1 MKDLVKSDPKMALDV
16 QKEFAKER
24 MQAAAQEKKNKFS
37 IQAFRK
43 TLESRSGERSDEVK
57 KMMWEGEWMEE
68 SKKAKYGYLGKEEA
82 EQKWQQWMS
91 DPSVAKDQNGPRGF
105 TRLAIPHK
113 TLLSGF
119 SEVAA
124 KKEFTQEERL
134 SRNATDATVAA
145 PTQKK
150 RPWVVSSWQTLKK
163 KQRNM
168 VWTWQSC
175 MPPAFPT
182 R

>member
-1 MKDLVKSDPKMALDV
+1 MKDMVKSDPKMALDV

-24 MQAAAQEKKNKFS
+24 MQAAAQEKKIKFS

-124 KKEFTQEERL
+124 KKEFMQEEWL
-134 SRNATDATVAA
+134 SRNAANATVAA
-145 PTQKK
+145 
-150 RPWVVSSWQTLKK
+150 RVRIVVTDSANAEEEAIWCQAG
-163 KQRNM
+163 RH
-168 VWTWQSC
+168 
-175 MPPAFPT
+175 
-182 R
+182 